1 MNEALAATE
10 PVLGTE
16 EVNPTVDDAVQ
27 ASEQTQEVEA
37 KPQDTEVEQ
46 GKKPSGFQ
54 RRMAKFEAAIEKL
67 QQENEYWKQVALQS
81 AKQPEPAAKPTTR
94 LDFASDEDWVEHRLA
109 QERSRLLQE
118 AQQAAS
124 QTVQHEKVVQTYQTR
139 VEAVKKDLPDWD
151 NVFREAQEE
160 GLTLPGDAV
169 EFCLESD
176 VGPKIAYHLAKNP
189 DEYERIISMSPAKRM
204 AHLGKLEDRLATKP
218 AAEPVPVKK
227 VSAAPAKLVDTK
239 GSGAVKT
246 TPAGMDRFSSKQAW
260 KDWRQSQGK
269 R

>member
-1 MNEALAATE
+1 
-10 PVLGTE
+10 LGTE

-67 QQENEYWKQVALQS
+67 QQENEYWKQAALKNAQ
-81 AKQPEPAAKPTTR
+81 QPEPAAKPTTR

-124 QTVQHEKVVQTYQTR
+124 QTIQQEKVIQTYQAR
-139 VEAVKKDLPDWD
+139 VEAVKKELPDWD
-151 NVFREAQEE
+151 AVFAEAQEA
-160 GLTLPGDAV
+160 GLETMPREAV
-169 EFCLESD
+169 EFCFDSE

-189 DEYERIISMSPAKRM
+189 DEYERLISMSPARRL

-218 AAEPVPVKK
+218 AAEPVPAKK

-246 TPAGMDRFSSKQAW
+246 TPTGMDRFANKQAW
-260 KDWRQSQGK
+260 KEWYAAQSKGN